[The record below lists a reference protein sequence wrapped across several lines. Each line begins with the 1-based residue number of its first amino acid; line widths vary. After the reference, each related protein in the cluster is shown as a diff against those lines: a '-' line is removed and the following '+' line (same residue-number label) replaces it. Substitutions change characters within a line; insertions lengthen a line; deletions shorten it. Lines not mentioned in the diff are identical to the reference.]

1 MQLSRRAFTGGAFSL
16 ALGSQ
21 LGSPAFAQ
29 ARPEISAALSAIGTY
44 AEAHRRVFTLPG
56 LTLGVTT
63 PDGFSTV
70 LDFGFANA
78 DSRKPISRDTLFQIG
93 SISKSMTATVIHQ
106 LAAEGKLR
114 LDDRASALLPVVSL
128 PRGNAITVQHLL
140 DHAAGLPDDAPL
152 FADGRLWTGYAP

>member
-1 MQLSRRAFTGGAFSL
+1 MPLSRRAFTGGAFSL

-29 ARPEISAALSAIGTY
+29 ARAELSGALSAIGAY

-78 DSRKPISRDTLFQIG
+78 DSRKPISRETLFQIG
-93 SISKSMTATVIHQ
+93 SISKAMQ
-106 LAAEGKLR
+106 
-114 LDDRASALLPVVSL
+114 
-128 PRGNAITVQHLL
+128 
-140 DHAAGLPDDAPL
+140 AAGVHQA
-152 FADGRLWTGYAP
+152 A